1 MLSTLSPQK
10 LYQLVHNLMT
20 KLFQVSN
27 SRRRCNDQ
35 LLLKDSICF
44 LNLLIKLDL
53 ATSKEIL
60 IGLSKFISFSY
71 IYELPIAIPI
81 EAPRPLTLVIFTSTL
96 FKKFLFKISD
106 YSKILLF

>member
-1 MLSTLSPQK
+1 MISGSSRIKIYASSTSASSILSL
-10 LYQLVHNLMT
+10 
-20 KLFQVSN
+20 
-27 SRRRCNDQ
+27 D
-35 LLLKDSICF
+35 LKDSICF

-60 IGLSKFISFSY
+60 VGLSKFISFSY